1 MSLTFSRITFWKHT
15 IVITSCFLLGL
26 TTGCADLRAIQDF
39 ASISAE
45 SAEYTQLVDNY
56 LEFPDRQKRYQ
67 PSNRQQQLDQMAQE
81 RASQKQALLLRH
93 EMIEEYME
101 ALERLAAD
109 EIVDH
114 TEEISQLSQA
124 VQEVSGTA
132 PEETKA
138 FSKMA
143 GLLTKVA
150 SDKWRQGKLH
160 TLIEE
165 SNDPLQIVIS
175 TLQKI
180 VKEGFGGDGQTEQ
193 AALRNYYMT
202 IIMESNDPAGKAA
215 LKEWQ
220 EWRIAKSS
228 KRMEG
233 IHTYSQL
240 LEEISKGHQQL
251 FDQRNDLNP
260 QVLRQIQKSVE
271 EMRELLTLVQN
282 I

>member
-1 MSLTFSRITFWKHT
+1 MALALSRTTFWKNT
-15 IVITSCFLLGL
+15 ILVSSCLLLGL
-26 TTGCADLRAIQDF
+26 TTGCADLKAIQDF

-56 LEFPDRQKRYQ
+56 LTFPDRQKRYQ
-67 PSNRQQQLDQMAQE
+67 ASNRHQQLDQMA
-81 RASQKQALLLRH
+81 RARAEQKKALLLRH

-101 ALERLAAD
+101 ALGRLAAD

-114 TEEISQLSQA
+114 TEEISKLSQA
-124 VQEVSGTA
+124 VQEGVGTG

-138 FSKMA
+138 FGKMA
-143 GLLTKVA
+143 SLLTKVA
-150 SDKWRQGKLH
+150 SNKWRQGKLQ

-165 SNDPLQIVIS
+165 SNAPLQVVLG

-180 VKEGFGGDGQTEQ
+180 VNEGFRGDGQTEQ
-193 AALRNYYMT
+193 AALRNYYTT

-220 EWRIAKSS
+220 ELRIAQSS
-228 KRMEG
+228 ERMEG
-233 IHTYSQL
+233 IQTYSQL
-240 LEEISKGHQQL
+240 LQEISKGHQQL
-251 FDQRNDLNP
+251 YDQRNDLNP
-260 QVLRQIQKSVE
+260 QVLRQLQKSVE
-271 EMRELLTLVQN
+271 EMRELLALVKT